1 LFFKTG
7 KPVIFCYIVGLANF
21 QFMEHKN
28 GNDDTHQVT
37 ETGLQVNIVII
48 IEKSTS

>member
-1 LFFKTG
+1 MILG
-7 KPVIFCYIVGLANF
+7 YAIGLANF